1 MNYMTEGTTKR
12 YKGKSSCGYPTFIP
26 QKNDLCQYG
35 CEFEFY
41 INTKRHNYTETI
53 EALTKVLYHLS
64 HADILVDEIS
74 IPNTIDKNSCI
85 QIKPDISLQDH
96 GIEISVPISNK
107 EGIIH
112 FIETISPL
120 IDKYGYTNEE
130 TGFHIHISTIKNCG
144 SHIDFYRFMLLCDNA
159 GLLSSWKPREG
170 YSHNVMDIL
179 SSHSKQEARVLKTK
193 KGTIW
198 NLERIDSHHIEIKS
212 IGGINYHKEPKRIIK
227 EFEAYATYF
236 METLGEMTETHK
248 ALLLKHK
255 IKVDKLSRETKT
267 YFASA
272 LSEAGIL
279 NTNNQRY

>member
-12 YKGKSSCGYPTFIP
+12 YKGNSSCGYPIFIP

-41 INTKRHNYTETI
+41 INTKQHNYTETI
-53 EALTKVLYHLS
+53 EALTEALYHLS

-130 TGFHIHISTIKNCG
+130 TGFHIHISTIKNRG

-159 GLLSSWKPREG
+159 DLLSSWKPREG

-255 IKVDKLSRETKT
+255 IKVDKLSKETKSN
-267 YFASA
+267 FASA

-279 NTNNQRY
+279 APKN

>member
-12 YKGKSSCGYPTFIP
+12 YKGNSSCGYPTFIP

-41 INTKRHNYTETI
+41 INTKQHNYTETI
-53 EALTKVLYHLS
+53 EALTEALYHLS

-130 TGFHIHISTIKNCG
+130 TGFHIHISTIKNRG

-159 GLLSSWKPREG
+159 DLLSSWKPREG

-255 IKVDKLSRETKT
+255 IKVDKLSKETKSN
-267 YFASA
+267 FASA

-279 NTNNQRY
+279 APKN